1 MLEDNL
7 SFSWRFTQM
16 CLTLIMRYRFAPFT
30 LDVDRGLLLEGERN
44 LAIEPRG
51 YALLALL
58 VMNHDRMVTKD
69 EIVEKVWDGRIVS
82 DAAIATV
89 IKTTRKVLG
98 DDGVAQK
105 YIQTVRGRGV
115 RFVGTI
121 AAIMPATVHAFEDPA
136 AAEKTPEISSRP
148 SIAILPFQMV
158 GYSENYGAIADA
170 IPAELISCLSRLRWL
185 KVVSRGSS
193 FRFRQDDPDLTAIHQ
208 VLGVNYC
215 LTGLVEI
222 FGAVI
227 AVSVELSDTRSQTVI
242 WSERFSGT
250 VNDVNQTRNDIVTHL
265 ISALELHVPLNEA
278 ERARLRPPEN
288 LDAWSIYHLGL
299 QHMYRFNRADNLIAA
314 GHFERATKL
323 EPGFARAFAARSFTS
338 FQSAF
343 LKYSKDPDAEVED
356 ARRFA
361 EKCVELDPVDPFGN
375 FTLGR
380 AHWLRGDPEAGMPWI
395 DRSVELSPNFA
406 QGFYAHGWADVM
418 AGRSVDALKQ
428 LETAI
433 ALSPLDPFLYA
444 MRSARGLAYL
454 QLEDY
459 DNAILW
465 AEKGARAPGAH
476 FLIGAI
482 AAMICKIGGDEQKA
496 TYWANKFKDRRPD
509 ASLKMFFDAFP
520 FEDREMRNL
529 MTTALVSIGL
539 RDG

>member
-1 MLEDNL
+1 
-7 SFSWRFTQM
+7 
-16 CLTLIMRYRFAPFT
+16 MRYRFDPFI
-30 LDVDRGLLLEGERN
+30 LDIDRGLLLNAEQEIV
-44 LAIEPRG
+44 IEPRPFE
-51 YALLALL
+51 LLALL

-89 IKTTRKVLG
+89 IKTARKALG
-98 DDGVAQK
+98 DDGAAQK
-105 YIQTVRGRGV
+105 YIRTIRGRGV
-115 RFVGTI
+115 RFVAEV
-121 AAIMPATVHAFEDPA
+121 AAISPVLAHRADTTGAPTETTPAS
-136 AAEKTPEISSRP
+136 KRP
-148 SIAILPFQMV
+148 SIAILPFRLV
-158 GYSENYGAIADA
+158 GYSKAYSAIADA

-185 KVVSRGSS
+185 TVVARGST
-193 FRFRQDDPDLTAIHQ
+193 FRFRQEDPDLTAIHDA
-208 VLGVNYC
+208 LGANYC

-227 AVSVELSDTRSQTVI
+227 TISVELSDTRSHAVI

-250 VNDVNQTRNDIVTHL
+250 VSDVNETRNDIVTHV

-278 ERARLRPPEN
+278 KRARLRPPEN

-299 QHMYRFNRADNLIAA
+299 QHMYRFSRADNQIAA
-314 GHFERATKL
+314 GHFERATQL
-323 EPGFARAFAARSFTS
+323 EPGFARAHAARSFTS
-338 FQSAF
+338 FQTAF
-343 LKYSKDPDAEVED
+343 LKYTNDPASEVD
-356 ARRFA
+356 NARRFA

-380 AHWLRGDPEAGMPWI
+380 AHWLKGDPEAGMPWI

-418 AGRSVDALKQ
+418 AGRGAEALGQ
-428 LETAI
+428 LEKAI

-444 MRSARGLAYL
+444 MQSARGLAYL

-459 DNAILW
+459 DNAMVW

-482 AAMICKIGGDEQKA
+482 AAMICHLKGDDEKA
-496 TYWANKFKDRRPD
+496 DYWAKSFKARRPD
-509 ASLKMFFDAFP
+509 ASVAMFFDAFP
-520 FEDREMRNL
+520 FKDTDMQRLIAPALKSVGMRH
-529 MTTALVSIGL
+529 
-539 RDG
+539 D